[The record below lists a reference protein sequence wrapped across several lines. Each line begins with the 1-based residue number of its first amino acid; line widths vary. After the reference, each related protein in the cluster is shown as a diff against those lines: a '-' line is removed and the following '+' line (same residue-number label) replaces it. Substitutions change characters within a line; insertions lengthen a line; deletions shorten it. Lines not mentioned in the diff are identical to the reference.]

1 MSRPVRTA
9 LEKTF
14 HISLHPS
21 SGENNMDQSMP
32 FRNLPIDALELARRS
47 RLVMVFLVLLMRF
60 PCSGV
65 ATTTLWSDNPSG
77 AKGCGGGGGI
87 VIMHIC
93 QYKIKCSVLPGM
105 LFHDL
110 FEAKV
115 PQQATDIQTIEIAG
129 Y

>member
-32 FRNLPIDALELARRS
+32 FRNLPIDALELARRY

-65 ATTTLWSDNPSG
+65 ATTTWSDNPSG
-77 AKGCGGGGGI
+77 AKGCGGGGSSDHAYSSWAI
-87 VIMHIC
+87 SPRLLA
-93 QYKIKCSVLPGM
+93 KSVVMARFWSQLI
-105 LFHDL
+105 
-110 FEAKV
+110 EQV
-115 PQQATDIQTIEIAG
+115 PLKLTMNH
-129 Y
+129 